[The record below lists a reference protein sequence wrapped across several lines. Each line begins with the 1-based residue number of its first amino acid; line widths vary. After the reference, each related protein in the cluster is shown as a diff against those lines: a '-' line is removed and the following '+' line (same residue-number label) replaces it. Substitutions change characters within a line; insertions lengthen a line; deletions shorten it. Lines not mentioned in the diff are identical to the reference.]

1 MLTFSKKKNKKKGVQ
16 SILPRDIYF
25 MIPNL
30 SSRAHPM
37 QSGCEYRIQSLIQN
51 FSEGQDKPKE
61 IYNML

>member
-1 MLTFSKKKNKKKGVQ
+1 MLTFSKKKNKKKGGPIHP
-16 SILPRDIYF
+16 SKDIYF

-37 QSGCEYRIQSLIQN
+37 QSGCGYRIQSLIQN

-61 IYNML
+61 IYNLL

>member
-1 MLTFSKKKNKKKGVQ
+1 M
-16 SILPRDIYF
+16 LPRDIYF

-37 QSGCEYRIQSLIQN
+37 QSGCGYRIQSLIQN